1 MLLIKLF
8 ELGARREGG
17 HYLSEVQLRT
27 LPFFVLLIPVKEN
40 QQDVVFVSVW
50 GRDFQSQVKQCRYAA
65 LVLPV
70 GMRGQTEERMAGK
83 RRKSWKEGRG

>member
-1 MLLIKLF
+1 VLLIKLF

-17 HYLSEVQLRT
+17 HYLSDVQLRT
-27 LPFFVLLIPVKEN
+27 LPFFLLIPVKEN
-40 QQDVVFVSVW
+40 QQDVVFISVW

-70 GMRGQTEERMAGK
+70 GMRGQRSE
-83 RRKSWKEGRG
+83 